1 MVVTKRIS
9 LQTRGKG
16 EVTDITR
23 EVEAEVG
30 RAGISSGVVI
40 VFVVGST
47 AATATIENESGLISD
62 FKDLWEKLIPS
73 GEPYRHYNNAHSH
86 LRSSLLGASL
96 AIPLVSGR
104 MALGTWQQIVLV
116 DFDTRPRS
124 REVIVQVMGE

>member
-1 MVVTKRIS
+1 MVVTKRIN

-30 RAGISSGVVI
+30 KTGIGSGVVV

-73 GEPYRHYNNAHSH
+73 AESYRHYDNAHSH

-96 AIPLVSGR
+96 TIPLVNGR

-124 REVIVQVMGE
+124 RQVIVQVMGE